1 MVKGIVALGVLTL
14 AVAGCGGT
22 VGAVPDDFA
31 TYKFDAK
38 VAVNPTQPLANK
50 RVSFT
55 LEVTSSSNRAVKT
68 DIVLKV
74 ISAQGETMYQSNW
87 DDVLF
92 HENEVWNLT
101 QGFLPDSNAA
111 KTAWNVQITVRDHA
125 TGDVLFDQA
134 AARLD
139 FTN

>member
-1 MVKGIVALGVLTL
+1 MLKGMVTLGVLTL

-22 VGAVPDDFA
+22 VGTVPDDFV
-31 TYKFDAK
+31 TYQFDAK

-55 LEVTSSSNRAVKT
+55 LEVTSTSNRSVQT

-74 ISAQGETMYQSNW
+74 ISAAGVTMYQSTW

-111 KTAWNVQITVRDHA
+111 KTAWNVQITVREHA
-125 TGDVLFDQA
+125 TGNVLFDQSA
-134 AARLD
+134 AKLD
-139 FTN
+139 FNN